1 MYLTLLKQHK
11 ICSFFQSDK
20 SPSIP
25 GGAYFICKAPKRAMH
40 KADGGLMEST
50 TDTNRKQAD
59 KRNSQL
65 KDGNEYDGGE
75 NAC

>member
-1 MYLTLLKQHK
+1 
-11 ICSFFQSDK
+11 
-20 SPSIP
+20 
-25 GGAYFICKAPKRAMH
+25 MH
-40 KADGGLMEST
+40 KTDGGLMEST

-75 NAC
+75 NACWKLPAELMEPGIMNCWMDKLPNADWWWYEAAFA

>member
-1 MYLTLLKQHK
+1 
-11 ICSFFQSDK
+11 
-20 SPSIP
+20 
-25 GGAYFICKAPKRAMH
+25 MH

-59 KRNSQL
+59 KLNNPPT
-65 KDGNEYDGGE
+65 DGNEYDGGE

>member
-1 MYLTLLKQHK
+1 
-11 ICSFFQSDK
+11 
-20 SPSIP
+20 
-25 GGAYFICKAPKRAMH
+25 MH
-40 KADGGLMEST
+40 KTDGGLMEST

-65 KDGNEYDGGE
+65 KDGNEYDAGE